1 MMSRTMAEAQL
12 PKRVD
17 AIKLVTVSQQFNAD
31 IDSKQLTRLSEAVE
45 DCVAPVHCEI
55 RFERDQEKH
64 RLLQGS
70 CNTSVVMICQ
80 RCLGN
85 VTIPVE
91 SSFQLGLVFDD
102 DQAKQLP
109 KRFEPVEVDEN
120 GQLDL
125 WSVMED
131 EVLLALPMFP
141 THPEGDCQFKQPGSK
156 PKTTDSDDKRPNP
169 FDVLAK
175 LKQK

>member
-12 PKRVD
+12 PRRVD
-17 AIKLVTVSQQFNAD
+17 AVKLVMVNQQFNAD
-31 IDSKQLTRLSEAVE
+31 IDSKQLTRLNEAVE
-45 DCVAPVHCEI
+45 DCIAPVHCEI
-55 RFERDQEKH
+55 QFGRDQENH

-85 VTIPVE
+85 VTIPLA
-91 SSFQLGLVFDD
+91 SRFQLGLVYDN
-102 DQAKQLP
+102 DQARQLP

-125 WSVMED
+125 WTVMED

-141 THPEGDCQFKQPGSK
+141 AHPEGDCQFKQPE
-156 PKTTDSDDKRPNP
+156 PMPETTDSDDKRSNP